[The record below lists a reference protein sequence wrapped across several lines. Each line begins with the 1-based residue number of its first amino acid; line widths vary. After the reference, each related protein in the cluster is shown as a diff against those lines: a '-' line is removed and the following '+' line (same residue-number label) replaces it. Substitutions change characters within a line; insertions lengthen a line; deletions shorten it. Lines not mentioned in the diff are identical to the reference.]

1 MNKRFT
7 AVLCLLLA
15 LSMLFAGCGNK
26 EKINLLL
33 DPNNLMSG
41 THYVRMDIKDYGSLY
56 LKLDADVAPA
66 TVTNFIWNVNNGYY
80 NGLTF
85 HRVVDGFMIQ
95 GGDPLAN
102 GSGVGAYDVPGEF
115 AANGVENSISHVRGT
130 ISMARLDD
138 DYNSASCQ
146 FFIMQADYTGLDGL
160 YAAFGTVVHGMEYV
174 DEICAN
180 VPVADENGF
189 VLYENQPVISAAVT
203 LTEEEF
209 KLLEKYTF
217 QLPEEDEEEDEVAY
231 SVNMEMTSADHGK
244 ETVASWNLSDTV
256 EHYLFSCTTDLAG
269 VAIYNFDLATM
280 SFDQDAPLASYK
292 DLKAGELIDIQTL
305 VPEGIPSQI
314 LLVTKTTGTSIRY
327 LISYE
332 GINGGAELAPLDDP
346 TVK

>member
-1 MNKRFT
+1 MKKIAYVCILT
-7 AVLCLLLA
+7 LLCT
-15 LSMLFAGCGNK
+15 MLFAGCGNK
-26 EKINLLL
+26 NKSNPLL
-33 DPNNLMSG
+33 DPNNLLSG

-66 TVTNFIWNVNNGYY
+66 TVTNFIWNVNNGFY

-85 HRVVDGFMIQ
+85 HRVVDHFMIQ
-95 GGDPLAN
+95 GGDPRAN
-102 GSGVGAYDVPGEF
+102 GSGGGAYDLPGEF

-130 ISMARLDD
+130 ISMARLDE
-138 DYNSASCQ
+138 DYNSASSQ
-146 FFIMQADYTGLDGL
+146 FFIMQEDFTELDGL
-160 YAAFGTVVHGMEYV
+160 YAAFGTVVYGMDHV
-174 DEICAN
+174 DTICSN

-189 VLYENQPVISAAVT
+189 VLYENQPVISSAVI

-209 KLLEKYTF
+209 KLLEKYNF
-217 QLPEEDEEEDEVAY
+217 QLPEEGEDEDEVAY
-231 SVNMEMTSADHGK
+231 AVTMEMTSADHGK
-244 ETVASWNLSDTV
+244 DTVATWNLSETA
-256 EHYLFSCTTDLAG
+256 EHYLFSCTTDLAN
-269 VAIYNFDLATM
+269 VAVYNFDLATM
-280 SFDQDAPLASYK
+280 SYDQDAPLASYK

-332 GINGGAELAPLDDP
+332 GIHGGAELAPLDDP